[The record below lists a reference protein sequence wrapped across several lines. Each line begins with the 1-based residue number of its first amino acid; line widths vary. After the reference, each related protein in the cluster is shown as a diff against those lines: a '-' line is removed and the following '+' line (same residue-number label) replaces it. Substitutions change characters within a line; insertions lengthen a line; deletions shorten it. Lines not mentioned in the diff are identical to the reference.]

1 MPELK
6 PREVKVVLLG
16 HQGVGKSS
24 IVLRFVTKNYRQ
36 YSESTIGAS
45 YMSKLVMVNE
55 KPIKFQIWDTAGQE
69 KFHSLAPMYYRN
81 AAAAI
86 LVYDITKAS
95 TFKTLQNWVY
105 ELEQRGPKDIA
116 LAIVGNK
123 SDLTSMRE
131 VERSTAEAYAREIG
145 GIFQETS
152 AKNDEGI
159 EDVFGLVSEILPPP
173 QAKEEGG
180 LRQSSLVGNRE
191 SNEKSGCPC

>member
-1 MPELK
+1 MTFWLDDDLIGPLL
-6 PREVKVVLLG
+6 VHVLFFLFCCALSL
-16 HQGVGKSS
+16 Q
-24 IVLRFVTKNYRQ
+24 
-36 YSESTIGAS
+36 
-45 YMSKLVMVNE
+45 VNE

-69 KFHSLAPMYYRN
+69 KYHSLAPMYYRN

-123 SDLTSMRE
+123 SDLSSMRE

-159 EDVFGLVSEILPPP
+159 EEVFGLVSEILPPP
-173 QAKEEGG
+173 PTKDDQG
-180 LRQSSLVGNRE
+180 LRQSSLEGNRE
-191 SNEKSGCPC
+191 AKEKSGGCEC